1 VLAGT
6 AAALVTAPRLADD
19 GLAQL
24 GLVAVVLT
32 LAAVL
37 VTVVTRQTRPGLLGV
52 GVLVVLAGGWAALQ
66 GAGATSAQAGGT
78 VAVAGLLVLGLLP
91 QVAVLVSGLARLD
104 DRVVEGR
111 VLPVGRAEAVLDSAH
126 RTLLWGAVA
135 AAVVIGAGGAA
146 TAGGGVWGVLLAV
159 VLGLAVLLRART
171 FPLTLARTA
180 CLLAGAVVLGAV
192 LLLWLAAG
200 GLPVA
205 VGAVLLAV
213 AVLALLAL
221 AVEPPE
227 HVRARARV
235 LADRVEALL
244 VLATLPL
251 LVGLFGVYDSLL
263 DVFG

>member
-1 VLAGT
+1 
-6 AAALVTAPRLADD
+6 
-19 GLAQL
+19 
-24 GLVAVVLT
+24 
-32 LAAVL
+32 
-37 VTVVTRQTRPGLLGV
+37 
-52 GVLVVLAGGWAALQ
+52 
-66 GAGATSAQAGGT
+66 

-91 QVAVLVSGLARLD
+91 QVAVIVSGLARLD

-111 VLPVGRAEAVLDSAH
+111 ILPVGRAEAVLDSAH

-135 AAVVIGAGGAA
+135 AAVVIGAGGVASV
-146 TAGGGVWGVLLAV
+146 GGGVWGVLLAV

-180 CLLAGAVVLGAV
+180 CFLAGVVVLGAV
-192 LLLWLAAG
+192 LLRWLAAG

-213 AVLALLAL
+213 AVLALLTL

-227 HVRARARV
+227 HLRARARV

-263 DVFG
+263 DVFA